1 MNHNLITI
9 LFVISFSFFGFSKEP
24 NDTTS
29 INETSLKISQTQ
41 LDELYQ
47 LTTHGI
53 DLIKKKYVN
62 HGSFLPVV
70 FSYSINKVFKVIPYD
85 EPGIEDKLLS
95 DYAYRIL
102 IKIADNELK
111 KDSIRII
118 CIVYNGTIK
127 NNKYP
132 KGIDCI
138 DLLFNSKNFDNAVLI
153 SYPVKIE
160 NVQLLLGEVAVQII
174 KK

>member
-1 MNHNLITI
+1 MKQILTTI
-9 LFVISFSFFGFSKEP
+9 LCLVIFSFLGFSNKP

-62 HGSFLPVV
+62 HGSFLPIV
-70 FSYSINKVFKVIPYD
+70 FSYSINKVFKVITYD
-85 EPGIEDKLLS
+85 EPGIKDKLLS

-127 NNKYP
+127 NDKYP

-138 DLLFNSKNFDNAVLI
+138 DLLFNGKKFDNAVLI